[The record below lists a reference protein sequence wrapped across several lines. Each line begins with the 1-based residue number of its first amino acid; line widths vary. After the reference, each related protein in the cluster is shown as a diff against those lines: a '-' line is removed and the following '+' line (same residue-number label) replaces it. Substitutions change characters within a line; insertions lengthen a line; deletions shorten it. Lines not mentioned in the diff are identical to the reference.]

1 MSREKV
7 EALGYTFVE
16 SDLPPIVRDWC
27 VGDSVLCL
35 IEGEFDYSY
44 REAWKKLKACPTA
57 TVLKGYRIFAG
68 FIVLDDT
75 SEKLRKL

>member
-1 MSREKV
+1 MLPIVVGKKPKGRFSVGSSVSRQPKIFRSCCRHESGQL

-35 IEGEFDYSY
+35 ISGEFDYFDS
-44 REAWKKLKACPTA
+44 EA
-57 TVLKGYRIFAG
+57 
-68 FIVLDDT
+68 
-75 SEKLRKL
+75 

>member
-16 SDLPPIVRDWC
+16 SELPPVVRDWC

-35 IEGEFDYSY
+35 IEGEFEYFDREVWNKLKPYPAGTVLRSY
-44 REAWKKLKACPTA
+44 RI
-57 TVLKGYRIFAG
+57 YAG
-68 FIVLDDT
+68 FIVLD
-75 SEKLRKL
+75 R